1 MKKMKRNF
9 VSISLALAL
18 CGGISGMAFAQ
29 EAEATEAITEEAEVA
44 EAITEEAEAA
54 EEAPEPTKWSAPSVS
69 IGTGTF
75 SIGVQT
81 VFNGFLVTTPTKTYD
96 KDANKLVDA
105 GDTTIIENDD
115 EDYTGKIS
123 FSASYD
129 NSDAP
134 GVGYS
139 FGVGGGIRR
148 VNNFDGEFN
157 GYFDS
162 PWGKLWLLNKQLWLR
177 AGGPEDPWTAWDDNW
192 SYGND
197 PGGAVQ
203 LNINPIAI
211 TALKGL
217 NVGVTLPVPKVET
230 KFDYSFKNMIV
241 GFKLAELIPYT
252 TISAALKLRGG
263 SYDALSTAA
272 DAAATAATK
281 AAQKFSAAETAI
293 QTAGSVSGAT
303 TWSDYASA
311 KTAAASADKDLADA
325 KKAAADDPSAS
336 NITNVMT
343 KAGAAETAATT
354 LKSKATALAQAHTY
368 HWDNYTAAETAK
380 AAADAAAKTAAD
392 AAAKAKPLSESM
404 DLNVALDFNLSPI
417 QVRAEMQLADLNKGE
432 DDLKKVP
439 ISGDGDKRSV
449 NFQLHPRLDISLSD
463 LVKLGSFSLETFTVY
478 AWIRNDPLYVSDDN
492 TNTELSVEW
501 APSYKL
507 FSDDTNSITASL
519 LFGGYYNFWGGD
531 PEKSKKALED
541 SYDYNQIGFTL
552 RPGIEFKFGPNA
564 GIRLRDQIKIMQ
576 TGVDPERGI
585 YNQVQVKFWWGF

>member
-1 MKKMKRNF
+1 MKKMSRNF

-18 CGGISGMAFAQ
+18 CWSISGMAFAQ
-29 EAEATEAITEEAEVA
+29 EAEEEV
-44 EAITEEAEAA
+44 
-54 EEAPEPTKWSAPSVS
+54 PEPTKWSAPSVT

-96 KDANKLVDA
+96 KDTNKLVDA
-105 GDTTIIENDD
+105 KDTTIVENDD

-148 VNNFDGEFN
+148 VNNFGGEFN

-203 LNINPIAI
+203 LNINPTAI

-217 NVGVTLPVPKVET
+217 NVGVTLPVPKAES
-230 KFDYSFKNMIV
+230 KFDYSFKNMIA
-241 GFKLAELIPYT
+241 GIKLAELIPYT

-263 SYDALSTAA
+263 QYDTLIA
-272 DAAATAATK
+272 DATK
-281 AAQKFSAAETAI
+281 AASDAAKKFSKADITIKTAP
-293 QTAGSVSGAT
+293 
-303 TWSDYASA
+303 TWSNYESKTSA
-311 KTAAASADKDLADA
+311 ADTAAKD
-325 KKAAADDPSAS
+325 AADNPTD
-336 NITNVMT
+336 
-343 KAGAAETAATT
+343 AAKQTAATT
-354 LKSKATALAQAHTY
+354 AAKEARDAANALAAEKPLDWADY
-368 HWDNYTAAETAK
+368 IAAKDAK
-380 AAADAAAKTAAD
+380 EAADKAKTTAD
-392 AAAKAKPLSESM
+392 KLEPLNESM
-404 DLNVALDFNLSPI
+404 DMNVALNFNLSPI
-417 QVRAEMQLADLNKGE
+417 QIRAELQLADLGKGE
-432 DDLKKVP
+432 DDLKAVP

-449 NFQLHPRLDISLSD
+449 NIQLHPRLDISLSK
-463 LVKLGSFSLETFTVY
+463 LVNLGSFSLETFTVY
-478 AWIRNDPLYVSDDN
+478 AWIRQDPLYVSDSN
-492 TNTELSVEW
+492 LNTEFSVEW

-507 FSDDTNSITASL
+507 LSDGTNSITASL
-519 LFGGYYNFWGGD
+519 LFGGYYNFWGGN
-531 PEKSKKALED
+531 PEKKEQDLKDTYA
-541 SYDYNQIGFTL
+541 YNQIGFTL
-552 RPGIEFKFGPNA
+552 RPALEFKFGPNA
-564 GIRLRDQIKIMQ
+564 GIRLRDQIKIQQ
-576 TGVDPERGI
+576 TGVDPECGI

>member
-1 MKKMKRNF
+1 MKKISRNF
-9 VSISLALAL
+9 VSISFALAL
-18 CGGISGMAFAQ
+18 CWSISGMAFAQ
-29 EAEATEAITEEAEVA
+29 EAE
-44 EAITEEAEAA
+44 
-54 EEAPEPTKWSAPSVS
+54 EEAPEPTKWSAPSVT

-81 VFNGFLVTTPTKTYD
+81 VFNGFLITTPIKTYD
-96 KDANKLVDA
+96 KDTKGLVDA
-105 GDTTIIENDD
+105 KDTSIVENDD

-211 TALKGL
+211 SALKGL
-217 NVGVTLPVPKVET
+217 NVGVTLPVPKAES
-230 KFDYSFKNMIV
+230 KFDYSFKNMIA
-241 GFKLAELIPYT
+241 GIKLADLIPYT
-252 TISAALKLRGG
+252 TISAALKLRSG

-272 DAAATAATK
+272 DAATKAATK
-281 AAQKFSAAETAI
+281 AGAAVTKAESDLNTVDSTKWSAYTTA
-293 QTAGSVSGAT
+293 
-303 TWSDYASA
+303 
-311 KTAAASADKDLADA
+311 KAAAATADKALADA
-325 KKAAADDPSAS
+325 KKAAADAADATKIAAVKTAADEAES
-336 NITNVMT
+336 
-343 KAGAAETAATT
+343 KAGALKTATET
-354 LKSKATALAQAHTY
+354 L
-368 HWDNYTAAETAK
+368 AK
-380 AAADAAAKTAAD
+380 AQPFYWDIYTAAD
-392 AAAKAKPLSESM
+392 AAKTKADVDAKAATDAATKAKPLSESM
-404 DLNVALDFNLSPI
+404 DLNAALDFNLSPI
-417 QVRAEMQLADLNKGE
+417 RIRAELQLADLGKGE

-449 NFQLHPRLDISLSD
+449 NIQLHPRFDLSLSK
-463 LVKLGSFSLETFTVY
+463 LVNLGAFSLETFTVY
-478 AWIRNDPLYVSDDN
+478 AWIRQDPLYVSDGN
-492 TNTELSVEW
+492 LNTELSVEW

-507 FSDDTNSITASL
+507 LDNGTNSITASL
-519 LFGGYYNFWGGD
+519 LFGGYYNIWGGD
-531 PEKSKKALED
+531 PEKKEQDLKDTYA
-541 SYDYNQIGFTL
+541 YNQIGFTL
-552 RPGIEFKFGPNA
+552 RPALEFKFGPNA
-564 GIRLRDQIKIMQ
+564 GIRLRDQIKIQQ